1 MVPRRSAC
9 DPRRGGPRRS
19 DPGQGAPRLDSASLL
34 TGGRALATAGVAFA
48 LLTLGL
54 ASPARAAKHDL
65 RLLNLCDHKTPAD
78 GTLNG
83 RVLECSWVRRQ
94 PTGLI
99 SEVVPGEAGEASFRS
114 LMSELGVVV
123 APRLVI
129 PAEGLGFGGFQ
140 ISGEIGTTSISNGK
154 SYWNGVEGVQVT
166 NPQAVRPE
174 PWLTTL
180 GAFVRKGVW
189 LGLPVF
195 EFGGGAVTVAD
206 SHLVAW
212 QGYAK
217 VSLHEGYYRWPLPSL
232 AVRGG
237 VSYVTG
243 SEQVRMSVTSL
254 DLLASKGFGVMGT
267 FRLEPF
273 VAMSFLFIHASSGV
287 LDATPSCDATVV
299 RSAGAGSSVG
309 DHCADAQRGTDND
322 KRANFAFSE
331 QDTITRTR
339 YAVGTKVKFA
349 TVFVSAEL
357 QLIPGG
363 SSRDGSKPNG
373 ARDGSGDQKALSLSG
388 GFDF

>member
-1 MVPRRSAC
+1 MLPGRWACDRPRRA
-9 DPRRGGPRRS
+9 
-19 DPGQGAPRLDSASLL
+19 PGLSSVGAVITAVALCLAAPRP
-34 TGGRALATAGVAFA
+34 ALA
-48 LLTLGL
+48 
-54 ASPARAAKHDL
+54 ARHDL
-65 RLLNLCDHKTPAD
+65 RLLNLCEHRTPAE

-83 RVLECSWVRRQ
+83 RVLDCSWVRRQ
-94 PTGLI
+94 PGGLI
-99 SEVVPGEAGEASFRS
+99 SEVVPGEAGESSFRS
-114 LMSELGVVV
+114 LMSELGVVI

-129 PAEGLGFGGFQ
+129 PADGLGFGGFQ
-140 ISGEIGTTSISNGK
+140 ISGEIGTTSINNGK

-180 GAFVRKGVW
+180 GAFVRKGIW
-189 LGLPVF
+189 LGLPAF
-195 EFGGGAVTVAD
+195 ELGAGAVTVAD

-217 VSLHEGYYRWPLPSL
+217 LGLHEGFSRWPLPSL

-237 VSYVTG
+237 VSYLTG
-243 SEQVRMSVTSL
+243 TDQARMTVTSF
-254 DLLASKGFGVMGT
+254 DVLASKGFGVQGT

-287 LDATPSCDATVV
+287 VDATPSCDAAVV
-299 RSAGAGSSVG
+299 RSAGGMTPVG
-309 DHCADAQRGTDND
+309 DHCADAQRGTEND

-331 QDTITRTR
+331 QETITRTR
-339 YAVGTKVKFA
+339 YAVGAKVKFA
-349 TVFVSAEL
+349 TVFLSAEL

-373 ARDGSGDQKALSLSG
+373 ARDGSGDQRAVSLSG